1 MLYFIDAPERTL
13 GGKYIYPPT
22 KQAPDDSEGKSL
34 RLRRIMMIMLFFF
47 TSHATS
53 AVPRA

>member
-13 GGKYIYPPT
+13 GGKFIYPPT
-22 KQAPDDSEGKSL
+22 KQAPDDSERKSL
-34 RLRRIMMIMLFFF
+34 RLRRRMMSILFFF

-53 AVPRA
+53 AVRRA